1 MLRWSKEYFL
11 SLLVSLLIKGHV
23 HQGTFRQFIAY
34 NGCKQQIA
42 CKFQA
47 TRKQLVAYNTCT
59 LTLKMVVKSFC
70 LLLALF
76 YWLRH

>member
-1 MLRWSKEYFL
+1 MLFPKGGHYRGVTLYISKSTML
-11 SLLVSLLIKGHV
+11 NVKATI
-23 HQGTFRQFIAY
+23 HQATFRQFIAY

-59 LTLKMVVKSFC
+59 LTLKW
-70 LLLALF
+70 
-76 YWLRH
+76 WLKFFVCY